1 MSFSAHIRILMKAK
15 IMNLNFRVK
24 NDKSKIQLKWTLKNE
39 KFTDF
44 EFQISKKKIKKKN
57 ENGP

>member
-1 MSFSAHIRILMKAK
+1 MSFSAQIRILMKAK

-44 EFQISKKKIKKKN
+44 EFQISKKRLRKKN

>member
-1 MSFSAHIRILMKAK
+1 MSFSAQIRILMKDK

-39 KFTDF
+39 KFTEF
-44 EFQISKKKIKKKN
+44 EFQISKKKDKEKK
-57 ENGP
+57 